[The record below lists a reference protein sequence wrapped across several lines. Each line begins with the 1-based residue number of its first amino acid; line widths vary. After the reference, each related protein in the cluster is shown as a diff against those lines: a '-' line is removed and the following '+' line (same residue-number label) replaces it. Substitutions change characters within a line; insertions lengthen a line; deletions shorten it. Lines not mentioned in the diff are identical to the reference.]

1 MSNDY
6 TAWLVEK
13 RDHPEFKPAYLA
25 LDDMIEI
32 VWVPD
37 ADDAVHF
44 ARKADAERMCEH
56 GELHDLA
63 IVDHMW
69 PGGLPRDPVIP
80 RWEGWNDPPK
90 ETQ

>member
-1 MSNDY
+1 MSSENDY

-13 RDHPEFKPAYLA
+13 RDHPTMKPAYLA
-25 LDDMIEI
+25 LNDMIEI

-44 ARKADAERMCEH
+44 TRRADAERMCEH

-63 IVDHMW
+63 ICDHSW
-69 PGGLPRDPVIP
+69 PGGFPRDPVIP
-80 RWEGWNDPPK
+80 RWEGWN
-90 ETQ
+90 Q